1 MTAVNVSLL
10 VFYAIG
16 MSVGQLLFKLAADDV
31 KAGSARAFAV
41 GLLLN
46 RHFAVAVVVYGV
58 MTVLWVWILT
68 RVPLSRAY
76 PFIALAFVFTPA
88 LAFLM
93 FGESVSLRYFIG
105 LTFILAGLIVLVP
118 RAA

>member
-10 VFYAIG
+10 VFYAMGLSI
-16 MSVGQLLFKLAADDV
+16 GQLLFKLAADDV
-31 KAGSARAFAV
+31 KAGPVRAFAA

-46 RHFAVAVVVYGV
+46 RHFAVAVVLYGL

-88 LAFLM
+88 LAFM
-93 FGESVSLRYFIG
+93 AFGEAISPRYLIG
-105 LTFILAGLIVLVP
+105 LAFILAGLIVLVP
-118 RAA
+118 RPA